1 MSSVLRR
8 GFNKQWILGEIDT
21 TTQETVGHV
30 KYISFT
36 IDIRVDL
43 FQPLKFGGDMKSEKT
58 ATRETILHILIYFS
72 LNDTRVSIYQTCDF
86 VAGLEINI
94 NKNERPCELLSSF
107 GVHRKQYDEPSN
119 KQLDQPETKIAY
131 GAMFVDG
138 SGQNEQSLQGSFY
151 TCSLPSY
158 VSFG

>member
-1 MSSVLRR
+1 LDPR
-8 GFNKQWILGEIDT
+8 GNT

-72 LNDTRVSIYQTCDF
+72 LNDTRASIDQTCDF

-94 NKNERPCELLSSF
+94 NERPCELLPSF
-107 GVHRKQYDEPSN
+107 GICRLLTFH
-119 KQLDQPETKIAY
+119 I
-131 GAMFVDG
+131 
-138 SGQNEQSLQGSFY
+138 
-151 TCSLPSY
+151 
-158 VSFG
+158 